1 MESLPN
7 LEAGKNVLVNVE
19 GVFNG
24 GMIVAFNT
32 PEGSEFRGAL
42 LQTSSCSTCG
52 YVFVCTSVA
61 STSVL
66 GFPLIVGGTSKDD
79 ASVNI

>member
-24 GMIVAFNT
+24 GVIVAFNT
-32 PEGSEFRGAL
+32 SEGSEFRGAL

-52 YVFVCTSVA
+52 YVLCVPLHTSVA
-61 STSVL
+61 STSECWD
-66 GFPLIVGGTSKDD
+66 FP
-79 ASVNI
+79 